1 VAASGVLLDESF
13 LRKLEV
19 LSLATRRPAYGQ
31 LRGMHRSRRTGS
43 GLVFTDFRPYSAG
56 DDIRRIDWSIY
67 LRLDRLILKL
77 FEEEADLPI
86 YLFLDASLSMNFG
99 APTKLDYARKVA
111 AALAYVALL
120 NQDRVNLVA
129 FADGV
134 VQTLPTRRGKN
145 QAPQAFRFLESIRAS
160 GQTSLQATLRSFFG
174 SPRTRGIAIVISDFL
189 DPDGIEPAFAVLRRF
204 RHEVAVVHV
213 VNPDERNPPLPEEVV
228 LVDAE
233 DGSFN
238 ELEVTPSLLEAYRET
253 FARHVREIEGYCRKY
268 GWSYVQAATEVP
280 IEALMLKVLRSEG
293 LLR

>member
-1 VAASGVLLDESF
+1 LAASSALLDESF
-13 LRKLEV
+13 LRKLQV
-19 LSLATRRPAYGQ
+19 LSLAPRRPAYGQ

-67 LRLDRLILKL
+67 LRLDRLVLKL
-77 FEEEADLPI
+77 FEEEADVPI
-86 YLFLDASLSMNFG
+86 YLFLDASLSMDFG
-99 APTKLDYARKVA
+99 TPTKLEYARKAA

-120 NQDRVNLVA
+120 SHDRVSLVA
-129 FADGV
+129 FADGI
-134 VQTLPTRRGKN
+134 VQALPTRRGKN

-160 GQTSLQATLRSFFG
+160 GRTSLHATLREFFG

-204 RHEVAVVHV
+204 RHEVAAVHV
-213 VNPDERNPPLPEEVV
+213 VAAEERDPPLPEEVV
-228 LVDAE
+228 LIDAE
-233 DGSFN
+233 DGTAN

-253 FARHVREIEGYCRKY
+253 FARHVRDIEAYCRKY
-268 GWSYVQAATEVP
+268 GWGYVQAATEVP
-280 IEALMLKVLRSEG
+280 IESLMLRVLREQG